1 MFKPIRSRDVLG
13 NQLIEADVAIVGG
26 GPGGYVCGIR
36 AAQLGLRTV
45 VIEADRL
52 GGECVNYGCIPS
64 KSLITVAKLVDK
76 VKEAEKYGVR
86 ASGVSVDF
94 AQMQK
99 WKSEVIGKLVSGIE
113 FLLRSYHATVIM
125 GEAEVASKGRL
136 VVTTS
141 KGKEEVSYKNLVIAT
156 GTRSSSLPGLEF
168 DGDLVI
174 SSKDGLDLKAA
185 PRRLLIVGGG
195 AIGLEFASMFQKLG
209 SSITVVEIMDQLLP
223 GSDPEVVRV
232 VHRKFEGKGGKVHL
246 KSKVTKLTKKGSEV
260 EVEIETPEG
269 KITLVVDKV
278 LVSVGRKPRTDKMN
292 LQALGVRT
300 DPRGYIV
307 TDQKMQ
313 TSAQGVYAIGDVRGP
328 PLLEHKATKE
338 GIVAAECMAGLPSA
352 ADWKVIPDAVFCDP
366 EVASVGLS
374 EANAVEAGYKVKRSR
389 FQFAALGRA
398 LSTGDPEGFVKVVS
412 NEQDGLVLGVQI
424 VGPEASNLISEAAL
438 AIEMGATVE
447 DIAMTIHPHPT
458 LPEAIMEASESAAGR
473 PIHQLKI

>member
-1 MFKPIRSRDVLG
+1 M
-13 NQLIEADVAIVGG
+13 IEADVAIVGG

-36 AAQLGLRTV
+36 AAQLGLKTV

-64 KSLITVAKLVDK
+64 KSIITVAKLVDK
-76 VKEAEKYGVR
+76 VKEAEKYGVQ
-86 ASGVSVDF
+86 ATGVRVDF

-99 WKSEVIGKLVSGIE
+99 WKSEVIGKLVGGIE
-113 FLLRSYHATVIM
+113 FLLRSYHATVIS
-125 GEAEVASKGRL
+125 GEGEVASGGRL

-141 KGKEEVSYKNLVIAT
+141 KGKEVVAYKNLVIAT

-185 PRRLLIVGGG
+185 PGRLLIVGGG

-209 SSITVVEIMDQLLP
+209 SSVTVVEIMDQLLP

-232 VHRKFEGKGGKVHL
+232 VHRKLEGRGAKVYL
-246 KSKVTKLTKKGSEV
+246 KSKVTKLAKKESEAELEV
-260 EVEIETPEG
+260 EPPEG
-269 KITLVVDKV
+269 RVTLVVDKV
-278 LVSVGRKPRTDKMN
+278 LVSVGRKPRTEKMN
-292 LQALGVRT
+292 LQALGVQT
-300 DPRGYIV
+300 DSRGYII

-313 TSAQGVYAIGDVRGP
+313 TSAKGVYAIGDVRGP

-338 GIVAAECMAGLPSA
+338 GIVAAECIAGLPSA
-352 ADWKVIPDAVFCDP
+352 ADWKGIPDAVFCDP
-366 EVASVGLS
+366 EVASVGMT
-374 EANAVEAGYKVKRSR
+374 EAKAVEAGYKVKRSR

-412 NEQDGLVLGVQI
+412 NEEDGLVLGAQI
-424 VGPEASNLISEAAL
+424 VGPDASNLISEVAL

-473 PIHQLKI
+473 PIHQLKT